1 MKTIKSP
8 REFERVFS
16 CGKRAY
22 GSLVC
27 IRVAKTCE
35 DGEARVAFVAP
46 KRLGNAVVR
55 NRCKRV
61 LREAARIKSLPVE
74 GYGIILFATPRTH
87 NASLQDVSRE
97 LQRLL
102 GKVGIL

>member
-22 GSLVC
+22 GSLIC

-61 LREAARIKSLPVE
+61 LREAARIESLPVE
-74 GYGIILFATPRTH
+74 GYGII
-87 NASLQDVSRE
+87 
-97 LQRLL
+97 
-102 GKVGIL
+102 

>member
-22 GSLVC
+22 GSLIC

-35 DGEARVAFVAP
+35 DGEARVAFVAT

-61 LREAARIKSLPVE
+61 LREAARIESLPVE
-74 GYGIILFATPRTH
+74 GYGIILFATPQTH